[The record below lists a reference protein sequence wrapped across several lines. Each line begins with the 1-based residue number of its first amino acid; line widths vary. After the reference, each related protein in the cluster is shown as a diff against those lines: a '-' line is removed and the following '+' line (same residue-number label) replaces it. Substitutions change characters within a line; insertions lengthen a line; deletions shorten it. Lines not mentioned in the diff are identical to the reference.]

1 MRMMPVPNHRGLASA
16 FLRLISRILALCN
29 ALEVTFTVS
38 YECPPQLIMRIR
50 DGIATKQAYIELV
63 RNSKWWK

>member
-1 MRMMPVPNHRGLASA
+1 MRMMPVPNHRGPASA

-38 YECPPQLIMRIR
+38 YYEVPSTTDYANP
-50 DGIATKQAYIELV
+50 
-63 RNSKWWK
+63 